1 MKSPRAIE
9 SRPTP
14 WTDVILLCGKCAGK
28 MKGGYG
34 ADRKQT
40 LREALRTELKA
51 QGHGRSVRI
60 VETRCLG
67 LCPKKAV
74 AGLNARKPGQILT
87 IPKGVLAEDA
97 LTQLAGA
104 ADKAGD

>member
-1 MKSPRAIE
+1 MSKIIQ

-14 WTDVILLCGKCAGK
+14 WTSVILLCGKCAGK
-28 MKGGYG
+28 MKAGFGP
-34 ADRKQT
+34 DRKQT

-51 QGHGRSVRI
+51 QGQGRQVRI

-74 AGLNARKPGQILT
+74 AALNAHRPERILT
-87 IPKGVLAEDA
+87 IPKGTGTDEA
-97 LTQLAGA
+97 LTQLMGHAEKA
-104 ADKAGD
+104 AD